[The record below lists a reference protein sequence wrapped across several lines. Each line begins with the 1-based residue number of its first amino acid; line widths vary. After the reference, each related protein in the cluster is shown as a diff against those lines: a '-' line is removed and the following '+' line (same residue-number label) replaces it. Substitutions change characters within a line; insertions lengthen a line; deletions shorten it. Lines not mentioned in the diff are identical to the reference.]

1 MSSTGPGGG
10 AMNYVLQPK
19 FEKSRDQSLK
29 MGLLG
34 YKKFQKYYNDA
45 LGYQKPYADFGT
57 DSLNSFKSWT
67 ENPTVNDPSYDFRL
81 NEGRKTVENSAAAKG
96 GALSGNAL
104 RAITDYG
111 QDYASR
117 EYGNE
122 FQRWLQ
128 RIGLGHTAASNMSNI
143 DAARAGQTLS
153 AAIGAG
159 QNWFN
164 QTLASAQEIRQ
175 AEAGLNNILQSW
187 IPAQYGGGKPTEGA
201 GQGSSGGDF
210 LNSWNSSGGS
220 EGWGDSMMSQYGSGS
235 SGGFSS
241 GYGGY

>member
-19 FEKSRDQSLK
+19 LKKSQGQALQL
-29 MGLLG
+29 GLMG
-34 YKKFQKYYNDA
+34 YKKFREGYKKA
-45 LGYQKPYADFGT
+45 AEYQKPYADFGT
-57 DSLNSFKSWT
+57 DSLNSFNAWT

-81 NEGRKTVENSAAAKG
+81 NEGRKTLENSAAARG

-128 RIGLGHTAASNMSNI
+128 RIGLGHAAASNLSNMES
-143 DAARAGQTLS
+143 AQAGQTLS
-153 AAIGAG
+153 SAIGAG

-164 QTLASAQEIRQ
+164 NTLNSAAEIRN
-175 AEAGLNNILQSW
+175 AELGLNSILQSW
-187 IPAQYGGGKPTEGA
+187 MPASFGGGGNT
-201 GQGSSGGDF
+201 GG
-210 LNSWNSSGGS
+210 GGF
-220 EGWGDSMMSQYGSGS
+220 SGS
-235 SGGFSS
+235 SGGGSMGYSS
-241 GYGGY
+241 PSSIEGMSYSW